1 MKKSMK
7 IGLAVVMFV
16 FATMV
21 TVFGAEV
28 PVNVIASGDQSVNL
42 YVGKVE
48 GKVGISFID
57 KRGYVFHSKTLKDV
71 KSYGVQYDLH
81 ELPDG
86 TYTLTIKQ
94 ADQITNVVVEI
105 SKGKVTVNY

>member
-1 MKKSMK
+1 MK
-7 IGLAVVMFV
+7 IGLAVAMFV

-28 PVNVIASGDQSVNL
+28 PVNVVASGERSVNL

-48 GKVGISFID
+48 GKVGISFVD
-57 KRGYVFHSKTLKDV
+57 KKGYVFHSKTLKDI
-71 KSYGVQYDLH
+71 KSYGIQYDLN

-94 ADQITNVVVEI
+94 ADQITNVMVEI
-105 SKGKVTVNY
+105 SQGKVTVNY